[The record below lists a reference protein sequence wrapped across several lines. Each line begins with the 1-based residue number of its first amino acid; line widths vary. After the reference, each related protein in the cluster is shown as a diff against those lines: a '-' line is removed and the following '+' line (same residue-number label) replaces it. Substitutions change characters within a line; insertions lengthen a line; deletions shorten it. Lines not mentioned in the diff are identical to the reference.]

1 LTLRPRED
9 LARFKNWQL
18 FTVCVLVWGTT
29 WHAITYQIAELAAE
43 YGVAL
48 RFALAGASLLA
59 LAAWRGARLRF
70 DARAQAA
77 LALQGTFL
85 YGVSYVCVYH
95 AESYVASGLVAVG
108 YSASPL
114 ITGVGAAALFGVA
127 IGARFIA
134 GGLLGLAGIALIFWP
149 EMARPADER
158 GALGAAF
165 TVASVLLSS
174 VGSLAASRNRGLGVP
189 LLPAMGFGMLYA
201 AATAAAVG
209 LGLGRDF
216 ALPSAPS
223 WWLSLAWLAFAGSAL
238 AFACF
243 LTLQDRLG
251 PGPAGTVGVM
261 TPLLALL
268 VSLLFEG
275 FRPEARTVL
284 GAALALLGN
293 AMMLWPPAA
302 LSRSARAAE

>member
-1 LTLRPRED
+1 V
-9 LARFKNWQL
+9 ARFRTWQL
-18 FTVCVLVWGTT
+18 FAICVLVWGTT
-29 WHAITYQIAELAAE
+29 WHAITYQISDLAPE
-43 YGVAL
+43 FGVAL
-48 RFALAGASLLA
+48 RFALAGASILGF
-59 LAAWRGARLRF
+59 AAWRRQRLRF
-70 DARAQAA
+70 GAKLQAL
-77 LALQGTFL
+77 LALQGVFL

-114 ITGVGAAALFGVA
+114 LTGLGAAALFGVL
-127 IGARFIA
+127 IRPRFVA
-134 GGLLGLAGIALIFWP
+134 GGLLGLAGVALMFWP
-149 EMARPADER
+149 EMVRPSSGER
-158 GALGAAF
+158 GTLGAVY

-174 VGSLAASRNRGLGVP
+174 IGSLAASRNRPLGIP

-201 AATAAAVG
+201 GAAAA
-209 LGLGRDF
+209 LLAFGLGRSF
-216 ALPSAPS
+216 VLPSAPS

-238 AFACF
+238 AFASF

-275 FRPEARTVL
+275 FQPDALTAL
-284 GAALALLGN
+284 GAALAVLGN
-293 AMMLWPPAA
+293 TLMLRPAVPA
-302 LSRSARAAE
+302 PLTRGARAME